1 MLVWMTLGAAFAADV
16 ACGPG
21 PAEGPRVLRLRGHR
35 YRRIGQCR
43 GVPVYR
49 TTSTDST
56 FADRTAAPG
65 PVVLV
70 TRESVAPNSD
80 DGEWPA
86 PRGNLYLS
94 LVVDLQTEA
103 AQAALTKALDAE
115 LRHHAPDLAARSG
128 WDGHYGAHRASDGRF
143 LTGLLSDSRPEG
155 TALGL
160 DLHVHA
166 RASAYARLGAE
177 ADHVSLAALGYAPP
191 CLDAVLWSVLRRLP
205 PPVR

>member
-49 TTSTDST
+49 TSSTDST
-56 FADRTAAPG
+56 FADRAAAPG
-65 PVVLV
+65 PVILV
-70 TRESVAPNSD
+70 TRESVSPDSD
-80 DGEWPA
+80 GGDWPA

-94 LVVDLQTEA
+94 LVVGLERDD
-103 AQAALTKALDAE
+103 AQAALAQAVRAE
-115 LRHHAPDLAARSG
+115 LHHHAPDLATQSS
-128 WDGHYGAHRASDGRF
+128 WDGRYGAHRASDGRF
-143 LTGLLSDSRPEG
+143 VAGLLSESRPEG
-155 TALGL
+155 TSLGL

-166 RASAYARLGAE
+166 RASAYARFGAE

-191 CLDAVLWSVLRRLP
+191 CIDAVLWSLLRRLP